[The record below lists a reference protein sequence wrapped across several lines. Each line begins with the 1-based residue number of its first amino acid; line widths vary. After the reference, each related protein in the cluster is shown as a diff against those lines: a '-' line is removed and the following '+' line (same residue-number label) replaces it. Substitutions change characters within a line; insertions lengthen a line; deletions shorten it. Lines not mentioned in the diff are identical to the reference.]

1 MLLQSIG
8 YQCFVRLTMSNLEL
22 TMRDLELCMRK
33 MELTMREM
41 ETNYENFGNMY
52 ERFGTKPEKS
62 PNYERFGMKYEEN
75 GKING
80 HLYFF
85 YLPFFSYLSNNSK
98 ILLVSSKILLLHSK
112 TLIVKM
118 AKRNKRGKTNKGI
131 VLIKK
136 SNNLIESR
144 YKFDIW
150 ETRVFLSVLAQ
161 IRRDD
166 DDFQVYRIWY
176 KDVIKTFGLKS
187 GDSYSLLRQAAQ
199 SLMGKSFFVSYENE
213 GVMREKQ
220 YHILREIDYLKKG
233 QAGKAVENNEYID
246 VTVEQKMKP
255 LLLQLQKN
263 FTAYD
268 LRNIVKLGV
277 YPVRIYELLKQYQTI
292 GKRKLEV
299 EEMKRMFEVTG
310 QYNLFGDFFRW
321 IVKPAIKEI
330 NKHTDITIT
339 DVEKI
344 KEGRRVVALR
354 FFFHLKKADE
364 LRKAHGESIQTKLEF
379 DYPIK
384 NKEIPS
390 TVEEVAETKKDKL
403 FNTFH
408 KDVVKRFGVTPSVFL
423 KLLDKYSEEEVAQA
437 IRVTNRANYQQ
448 QIKTNIAGF
457 FILALKNGY
466 TDPKEEAQKKKIAA
480 AQKNKIAAEKEL
492 LEATKAQQINDKIR
506 EMVTANPEL
515 TEKAISKIAKS
526 RIAKVIIKEKEE
538 KLGRP
543 LDVEDYRQDRTLR
556 EFVKNT
562 IMEMKMNHFTE
573 ILDAYNMGIEKLN
586 N

>member
-1 MLLQSIG
+1 MNNNAKNSFQFSHI
-8 YQCFVRLTMSNLEL
+8 CHRI
-22 TMRDLELCMRK
+22 
-33 MELTMREM
+33 
-41 ETNYENFGNMY
+41 
-52 ERFGTKPEKS
+52 
-62 PNYERFGMKYEEN
+62 PNYS
-75 GKING
+75 
-80 HLYFF
+80 
-85 YLPFFSYLSNNSK
+85 YLVPEFSYFIPNLSYLN
-98 ILLVSSKILLLHSK
+98 
-112 TLIVKM
+112 TM
-118 AKRNKRGKTNKGI
+118 AKRNKKGKTNKGI

-213 GVMREKQ
+213 GVTREKQ

-233 QAGKAVENNEYID
+233 QSGRAVENNEYID

-310 QYNLFGDFFRW
+310 RYNLFGDFFRW

-354 FFFHLKKADE
+354 FSFHLKKADE
-364 LRKAHGESIQTKLEF
+364 LRKAHGESIQAKIEF
-379 DYPIK
+379 DYPIAPK
-384 NKEIPS
+384 TPTPKSEI
-390 TVEEVAETKKDKL
+390 VEETKKDKL
-403 FNTFH
+403 FNEFH

-423 KLLDKYSEEEVAQA
+423 TLLDKYTEEEVAQA

-457 FILALKNGY
+457 FILALKKGY
-466 TDPKEEAQKKKIAA
+466 TDPKEEAEKKKLAKVKKRKLA
-480 AQKNKIAAEKEL
+480 EEKEL

-506 EMVTANPEL
+506 EMVAKNPSL
-515 TEKAISKIAKS
+515 TGKAIAKISKS
-526 RIAKVIIKEKEE
+526 QIAKVIIKQKEE
-538 KLGRP
+538 QLGRP
-543 LDVEDYRQDRTLR
+543 LSVEDYRQDRTLR

-562 IMEMKMNHFTE
+562 IVEMKMAEFATIFE
-573 ILDAYNMGIEKLN
+573 EYESAIEKLN
-586 N
+586 D